1 MYESPNLQDGDGF
14 ECGNGQRRLPRVST
28 HEVQPAAGPATRSSE
43 GAGLSFELM
52 RRARTGRGAETLFL
66 PVALLETVP
75 IKLVAAAI
83 TFGFSFL
90 AFSLLGFCAAR
101 L

>member
-1 MYESPNLQDGDGF
+1 
-14 ECGNGQRRLPRVST
+14 
-28 HEVQPAAGPATRSSE
+28 
-43 GAGLSFELM
+43 M